1 MYEWKC
7 YCDYIIRIMPID
19 IIKLEDLGVKEK
31 EEEEEEDA

>member
-1 MYEWKC
+1 
-7 YCDYIIRIMPID
+7 MPTD

>member
-1 MYEWKC
+1 VSEWKRYC
-7 YCDYIIRIMPID
+7 YYIIRIMPTD